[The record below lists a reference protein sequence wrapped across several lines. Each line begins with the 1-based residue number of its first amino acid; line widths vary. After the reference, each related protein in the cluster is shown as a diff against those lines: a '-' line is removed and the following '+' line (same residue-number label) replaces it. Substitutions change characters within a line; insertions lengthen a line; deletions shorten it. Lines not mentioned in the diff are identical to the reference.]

1 MKIIDMDSQRFVVQ
15 GFGYNQETDERAKEF
30 LIETLPRTPY
40 YYLKLV
46 EFKGGRIDYIFSPRR
61 KVLETFEDKIFNV
74 IGWKKGK
81 EVIHTRHDLADMVAT
96 SILNHKMNQNDYEI
110 FNSIFPEFKKRN
122 QKGFDI
128 EFLESKLKAFGDR
141 IKINSHGYV
150 VDERFV
156 ILREGGQCYIWDE
169 IGMKPQGFICVH
181 PSGNVND
188 QIIID
193 GDKKTLFNAHSQTI
207 LSKINYL
214 LSPNLNCPCS
224 VCRNTPGR
232 ICRVFYNQLPSNI
245 KKEMSRNFE
254 EAPAR

>member
-1 MKIIDMDSQRFVVQ
+1 
-15 GFGYNQETDERAKEF
+15 
-30 LIETLPRTPY
+30 
-40 YYLKLV
+40 
-46 EFKGGRIDYIFSPRR
+46 
-61 KVLETFEDKIFNV
+61 
-74 IGWKKGK
+74 
-81 EVIHTRHDLADMVAT
+81 
-96 SILNHKMNQNDYEI
+96 
-110 FNSIFPEFKKRN
+110 
-122 QKGFDI
+122 
-128 EFLESKLKAFGDR
+128 
-141 IKINSHGYV
+141 
-150 VDERFV
+150 
-156 ILREGGQCYIWDE
+156 
-169 IGMKPQGFICVH
+169 MKPQGFICVH

-224 VCRNTPGR
+224 VCRYTPGR